1 MNKLSWLSAKIE
13 ISYSFLFMLWFGMS
27 WMNESTATKLDYIS
41 LALRHPKQPSLSAD
55 PYWQSAPNVR
65 AISTDSSNTGRSWF
79 EHSVH
84 AGNVL
89 MFIVSIG
96 WYHIEHLLFS
106 KEKPESRAETGLK
119 LGPILPSAHSWSA
132 GAWSCRGA
140 PGRDN
145 TPPDTSGAAVTGV

>member
-1 MNKLSWLSAKIE
+1 
-13 ISYSFLFMLWFGMS
+13 MS

-55 PYWQSAPNVR
+55 PYWQSAPNFR
-65 AISTDSSNTGRSWF
+65 TISTDSSNTGRSWF

-119 LGPILPSAHSWSA
+119 LGPRLPSAHPWPA
-132 GAWSCRGA
+132 GCRGLDLQ
-140 PGRDN
+140 GCSWEGQYSSSWHQWCRCHRCLDC
-145 TPPDTSGAAVTGV
+145 